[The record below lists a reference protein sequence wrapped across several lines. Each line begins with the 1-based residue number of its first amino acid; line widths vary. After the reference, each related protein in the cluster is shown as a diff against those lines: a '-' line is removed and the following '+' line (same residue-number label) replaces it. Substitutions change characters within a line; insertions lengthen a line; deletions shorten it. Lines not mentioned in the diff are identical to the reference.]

1 MKKVF
6 LDASVIFSAIY
17 SEKGGSRRII
27 SLIKSNHLVGITSQ
41 TVIQELKGNLQK
53 LKTESSQVDI
63 FIAEYRLLVREEI
76 TQEELRS
83 FEGLVD
89 IKDVHVVAAAIL
101 TNCQYLITLD
111 KKHLDN
117 LKTQKKISR
126 VQILSPKAFIKII

>member
-1 MKKVF
+1 M
-6 LDASVIFSAIY
+6 DASVIFSAIY